1 MLSFKLAVQNLK
13 KGFKAFAPF
22 LTSSITMFVL
32 IFVTAAITFSPSIEK
47 MRGASDVA
55 MMMSLGM
62 GVLTIFGGVILVYS
76 YRFLQLQRS
85 KEFGLYDILGLGKK
99 QVTLVAFFE
108 LLFSYLLA
116 VIIGSV
122 VGVAFSKFL
131 FLIFIN
137 MVGGA
142 QFNLAINP
150 ASILTVAGIYG
161 VLFLILLCIG
171 ASIIWNAS
179 SLDLLREA
187 SKGEKEPKS
196 NLLFALIGLVFLGV
210 GYVIALSV
218 DNPVKALPSFFL
230 AVLAVIIG
238 TYFFYVSVT
247 VWYLKWR
254 KKKNSYYEPHKF
266 ITISS
271 MLYRMKAN
279 AVGLANIT
287 ILLTM
292 TLVTLVITIGLYI
305 GGEHNV
311 RQMFPREGVVE
322 TYQSNDSYK
331 TQTVLTQSIE
341 EAAQKSNVN
350 ISDLSIEISDQVA
363 VRVEKNSSSHLSIS
377 ESQIDK
383 KYEILLLTT
392 ADSLKGFGV
401 KLSNIPQDQV
411 ALIAPSGKYKGISDV
426 TLFGKDYKIGQAI
439 KKEVPIKGIAQNL
452 LVFPNSQELQLALK
466 NVESGRSPSIKA
478 HFNISPKDEKAF
490 SNNFKN
496 KDGRLD
502 FYTDVL
508 AETRTGTASFVF
520 IGFVL
525 GISFILGA
533 ALIIY
538 YKQLSEGVQ
547 DKRSF
552 KILQDVGFSQGQVNK
567 TIKTQVSMI
576 FFLPIV
582 MAIIHFSFAYVVIS
596 KMLEIF
602 GITDNYLMFGISLLT
617 ILVILVLY
625 WLIYK
630 VTSRLYYNI
639 VGKNNNNKEIVL

>member
-13 KGFKAFAPF
+13 KGFKAFVPF

-47 MRGASDVA
+47 MRGATSVS

-62 GVLTIFGGVILVYS
+62 AILSIFGGVILAYS

-108 LLFSYLLA
+108 LLFTYLIT

-122 VGVAFSKFL
+122 IGVAFSKFL

-137 MVGGA
+137 MVGGT

-150 ASILTVAGIYG
+150 TSILTVAGIYG
-161 VLFLILLCIG
+161 VLFLILLCVG
-171 ASIIWNAS
+171 ASIIWNVS

-196 NLLFALIGLVFLGV
+196 NLLFALIGLVFLGG

-218 DNPVKALPSFFL
+218 ENPVKALPSFFL

-311 RQMFPREGVVE
+311 RQMFPREGMVE
-322 TYQSNDSYK
+322 TYDSNDPYK
-331 TQTVLTQSIE
+331 TQIALSQSIE
-341 EAAQKSNVN
+341 EAAQKSNVK
-350 ISDLSIEISDQVA
+350 ISDLSIEISDQA
-363 VRVEKNSSSHLSIS
+363 IVRIEKNSSSHLSIA
-377 ESQIDK
+377 EGQMDK
-383 KYEILLLTT
+383 KYENLILTT
-392 ADSLKGFGV
+392 SDSLKGFGI
-401 KLSNIPQDQV
+401 KLSKLARNQV
-411 ALIAPSGKYKGISDV
+411 TLIDPSGKYKRISNI
-426 TLFGKDYKIGQAI
+426 TLFKKDYKIGQVI
-439 KKEVPIKGIAQNL
+439 KKEVPIKGLSQL
-452 LVFPNSQELQLALK
+452 LIVFSNVQDLQQVLT
-466 NVESGRSPSIKA
+466 NVESGDSPSIKA

-490 SNNFKN
+490 SKNFKN
-496 KDGRLD
+496 KDAHLN

-508 AETRTGTASFVF
+508 AETRTGIASFVF

-552 KILQDVGFSQGQVNK
+552 KILQEVGLSQEQVNK
-567 TIKTQVSMI
+567 TIKTQVSTI

-582 MAIIHFSFAYVVIS
+582 MAIVHFGFAYVVIG
-596 KMLEIF
+596 KLLEMF
-602 GITDNYLMFGISLLT
+602 GVTDNYLMLSISLLT

-630 VTSRLYYNI
+630 VTSRVYYNI
-639 VGKNNNNKEIVL
+639 VGKKNNKKIVL